1 MKLKRI
7 FATVM
12 ILAVLFTAVFC
23 TAALAAN
30 EPVDAAAEAAVLV
43 DSQAQVT
50 SRKAIACAIIIA
62 VGSGLGALSMA
73 LASRKASDG
82 ISRQPEAAGN
92 IRTALMLTLVFIET
106 AIIYALLVVILV
118 IFVL

>member
-50 SRKAIACAIIIA
+50 SSKAIACAIIIA

-92 IRTALMLTLVFIET
+92 IRSTMIIAMALMEALT
-106 AIIYALLVVILV
+106 IYGLLIAFML
-118 IFVL
+118 IGKI